1 MKKKILAWMCVFF
14 LCGAY
19 LPSHTQAA
27 EGTMKGVWISTV
39 YSADYPSV
47 KNDVAKQKEEFIT
60 KIDAMQKLGL
70 NTVVVQ
76 VRPKADAFYSS
87 QINPWSEI
95 LTGTQGKNPGYDPM
109 KFMITEAHQK
119 NMEFH
124 AWMNPYRITTKG
136 TDVNALAAN
145 HPARLHPEWVLSYNG
160 ALYYNPALP
169 QVREHIANTVAE
181 IVRNYDVDA
190 IHFDDYFYPSDY
202 PLNDGETREGSQA
215 TQRRQDVNEMIHL
228 VHDTIKQIKPSV
240 EFGVSPVGIWKNSD
254 SDPSG
259 SATKGYE
266 GYFSVYGD
274 SRTWI
279 KQGWVDYIVPQIYW
293 ETGNKAADYETLV
306 KWWKKEVQGTS
317 VKLYIGQGIYKDAV
331 AGEIAKELTINDT
344 NQVDGSIFFS
354 LRDLISNRAGCAT
367 AVQKYYQAQNNSK
380 ETNTNTNTNTNAN
393 TSTNTN
399 TSASSGTTKEITAF
413 ATDADILINGAKLPF
428 EAYNIND
435 NNYFKLRDIA
445 MALSGTEKQFNTVWD
460 SGQNQ
465 IHILKNTQYTALGG
479 ELEPGNGKDKI
490 AMISLQ
496 GIDLDG
502 QQIQM
507 IAYNIN
513 GNNFFRLRDIGAFLD
528 FGVKWEASSQTIG
541 IDTSIGYTEP

>member
-1 MKKKILAWMCVFF
+1 MKKKILAWVCVFF
-14 LCGAY
+14 LSSGFI
-19 LPSHTQAA
+19 PSRVQAA
-27 EGTMKGVWISTV
+27 EQTMRGVWISTV

-47 KNDVAKQKEEFIT
+47 KNDAEKQKQEFIT
-60 KIDAMQKLGL
+60 KIDEVKKLGL

-87 QINPWSEI
+87 NINPWSEI

-109 KFMITEAHQK
+109 EFMIAQAHQR
-119 NMEFH
+119 NLEFH
-124 AWMNPYRITTKG
+124 AWLNPYRITTKG
-136 TDVNALAAN
+136 TDLNALAPN
-145 HPARLHPEWVLSYNG
+145 HPARLHPEWVLSYKD

-202 PLNDGETREGSQA
+202 PLSEGQTREGAEA

-228 VHDTIKQIKPSV
+228 VHDTIEQIKPNV
-240 EFGVSPVGIWKNSD
+240 EFGVSPVGIWKNND

-279 KQGWVDYIVPQIYW
+279 QKGWVDYIVPQIYW

-306 KWWKKEVQGTS
+306 KWWKKEVQGTN
-317 VKLYIGQGIYKDAV
+317 VKLYIGQGIYKDVV
-331 AGEIAKELTINDT
+331 AGEITKQLMINEE
-344 NQVDGSIFFS
+344 NQADGSIFFS
-354 LRDLISNRAGCAT
+354 LRDLLSNRAGCAT
-367 AVQKYYQAQNNSK
+367 AVQSYYKAKDSANNNSQKPPVKPAQPDNK
-380 ETNTNTNTNTNAN
+380 E
-393 TSTNTN
+393 S
-399 TSASSGTTKEITAF
+399 ITAL
-413 ATDADILINGAKLPF
+413 ATTANILINGAKLPF

-445 MALSGTEKQFNTVWD
+445 MALSETEKQFEVSWD
-460 SGQNQ
+460 EGKNQ
-465 IHILKNTQYTALGG
+465 IHIYRNAPYTAMGG
-479 ELEPGNGKDKI
+479 ELGPGDGKNKI
-490 AMISLQ
+490 AVLSSQ
-496 GIDLDG
+496 GIDMDG
-502 QQIQM
+502 YQIQM
-507 IAYNIN
+507 KAYNIN
-513 GNNFFRLRDIGAFLD
+513 GNNFFRLRDIATFLN
-528 FGVKWEASSQTIG
+528 FGVTWDENTQTVA
-541 IDTSIGYTEP
+541 IDTSTDYVEP